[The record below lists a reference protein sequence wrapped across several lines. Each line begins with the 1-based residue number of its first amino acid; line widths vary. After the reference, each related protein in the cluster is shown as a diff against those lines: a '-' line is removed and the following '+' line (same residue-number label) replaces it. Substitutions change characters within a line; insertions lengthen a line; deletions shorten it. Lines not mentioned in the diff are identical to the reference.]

1 MQKQLKVAVIGSEGN
16 FGKKRVRALKAN
28 NIKIKYYVDA
38 LHNNTFTSND
48 ETFTNDANLVFA
60 DEDIALICIATP
72 DYLKEELIK
81 LALSSNKHVFVEKPL
96 SNDPQ
101 NTQSLFNLAEKKNKI
116 LKVGYNLTFF
126 PSLSEIIKIASTNK
140 LGALKSFRLLYG
152 HGGATNLQEM
162 ENWRLSKNSWGGVEV
177 DLECHMLEF
186 LFNLGIFNIS
196 SYSFNDRFYDDT
208 ETAIQRNSSLICN
221 DGEVSG
227 SIYTSWECWKNSLDI
242 NLWFENG
249 YIYSNGLL
257 KYIKYGQPG
266 EKLEVGYKND
276 SGGPAIESFIWDQTQ
291 LNSEEVF
298 SEDSI
303 EIEFTDSEIL
313 NLMQNLKND
322 EFSGLLNKELIKNKM
337 IAGILEK

>member
-1 MQKQLKVAVIGSEGN
+1 M
-16 FGKKRVRALKAN
+16 
-28 NIKIKYYVDA
+28 
-38 LHNNTFTSND
+38 
-48 ETFTNDANLVFA
+48 
-60 DEDIALICIATP
+60 
-72 DYLKEELIK
+72 
-81 LALSSNKHVFVEKPL
+81 FVEKPL

>member
-1 MQKQLKVAVIGSEGN
+1 MQEELKVAVIGSEGN

-28 NIKIKYYVDA
+28 NIKIKYYVDTI
-38 LHNNTFTSND
+38 HNNTFTIKD

-60 DEDIALICIATP
+60 DEEIGLICIATP

-81 LALSSNKHVFVEKPL
+81 TALASNKHVFVEKPL
-96 SNDPQ
+96 SNNSQ

-126 PSLSEIIKIASTNK
+126 PSLSKIINIASTNK
-140 LGALKSFRLLYG
+140 LGALKNFRLLYG
-152 HGGATNLQEM
+152 HGGATNLKKI

-186 LFNLGIFNIS
+186 LFNLGIFGIS
-196 SYSFNDRFYDDT
+196 SYSFNDRFYDDA
-208 ETAIQRNSSLICN
+208 ETVIQRNSSLLCN

-257 KYIKYGQPG
+257 KYVKYGQQG
-266 EKLEVGYKND
+266 EKLEIGYKND
-276 SGGPAIESFIWDQTQ
+276 TGGPSIESLIWDQTQ

-303 EIEFTDSEIL
+303 EIEFTDLEIL
-313 NLMQNLKND
+313 NLMENLKND